1 MVKFI
6 VHPGFVKTGSTFF
19 QENIIP
25 HVNNT
30 LNLGKPY
37 IQSNALQENLKIIIY
52 SKSDK
57 FKKLL
62 LIKKISKQIL
72 LIIKSKK
79 VNSII
84 FSDEA
89 FLDSESY
96 NPNKNIYYFKKLIK
110 HLKKKTKIDLEFI
123 LTTREQSKLIISRFA
138 YNYPSI
144 KNKNQSLKSYI
155 DNNIKSKSFF
165 FESLKYFEFQNYIK
179 KEFKC
184 NVNIIP
190 LEFLENN
197 KVQYLKILKYI
208 FSKDINVKNIKF
220 LKKNVNSKNLNFY
233 IKKGN
238 FWYNFYL
245 LIRKIKFLIPKRYIK
260 FLKNYLFQ
268 KIKINKSS
276 TSVKHDKYTSKKIY
290 TYYAEDNKKLFKK
303 KKINYLNIFN

>member
-25 HVNNT
+25 HINNA

-37 IQSNALQENLKIIIY
+37 NQSNDLQENFKTIIY
-52 SKSDK
+52 SKNDK

-62 LIKKISKQIL
+62 LIKKISKKIL

-79 VNSII
+79 INSII

-96 NPNKNIYYFKKLIK
+96 NPKKNIFFFKELINN
-110 HLKKKTKIDLEFI
+110 LKKKTKIDLEFI

-138 YNYPSI
+138 YAHPNIQNRNS
-144 KNKNQSLKSYI
+144 SLKNYI
-155 DNNIKSKSFF
+155 DSNIKSKSFF
-165 FESLKYFEFQNYIK
+165 FESLKYFKFQNYIK

-190 LEFLENN
+190 LEFLE
-197 KVQYLKILKYI
+197 KDKEQYLKILKYI
-208 FSKDINVKNIKF
+208 FSNDINVKNIKF
-220 LKKNVNSKNLNFY
+220 LKKNVNSKYLNFY

-238 FWYNFYL
+238 FWYDFYL
-245 LIRKIKFLIPKRYIK
+245 LIRKIKIVIPKKYIK
-260 FLKNYLFQ
+260 FLKDYLFQ
-268 KIKINKSS
+268 KIKFNKSNIS
-276 TSVKHDKYTSKKIY
+276 IKHDNYTSKAIY
-290 TYYAEDNKKLFKK
+290 AYYAEDNKKLFIKK
-303 KKINYLNIFN
+303 KVNYLKDF